1 MTIRANPCLKAHF
14 DKPTFERGV
23 HLVHSE
29 LMIVHRPRKGAMA
42 WLFRRAMPQDP
53 KPAFVWPRLVAAIEN
68 VGYFSRRGFSVLAV
82 GLIIVTIATVKILL
96 FVPGLNQSVVS
107 LLTRGL
113 ETFLPTVWAT
123 GVAWVVGAAGVFLA
137 GDFTNYTKIQRS
149 LHSLKATGCGVYDTL
164 LLFALLEEQAF
175 RSGSEKWSW
184 RERVRASVCFG
195 LAHIVNIWYS
205 FAAGIALSA
214 TGFGFLLVY
223 LWYYRKYRS
232 QIIATAAAATVH
244 TLYNVIALSLIVAAA
259 VLYMAISVIKML

>member
-1 MTIRANPCLKAHF
+1 MCPPDLI
-14 DKPTFERGV
+14 
-23 HLVHSE
+23 
-29 LMIVHRPRKGAMA
+29 MVHRPQKGVMA
-42 WLFRRAMPQDP
+42 WLFKKGMPQDP
-53 KPAFVWPRLVAAIEN
+53 KPVFVWPRLVTAIED

-82 GLIIVTIATVKILL
+82 GLIIVTIVTIKMLL
-96 FVPGLNQSVVS
+96 FVPGLNQSVVG

-113 ETFLPTVWAT
+113 ETLLPARWTT
-123 GVAWVVGAAGVFLA
+123 GVAWVVGMAGVFLM
-137 GDFTNYTKIQRS
+137 GNFTNYTPLQGL
-149 LHSLKATGCGVYDTL
+149 LHKTKATKYGGVYNTL
-164 LLFALLEEQAF
+164 LMLALWEEQVF

-184 RERVRASVCFG
+184 CERVRASVFFG

-244 TLYNVIALSLIVAAA
+244 ALYNAIAISLIAVVVAVYLAIDIA
-259 VLYMAISVIKML
+259 KLLYSVKVSGQFAP